1 MIILAEQQN
10 YLRYSDL
17 LTRMFRLRARVFSDK
32 LKWNVAVKDGM
43 ERDKYDDEG
52 PAYLISTDRAGK
64 RVVGSLRLLPTT
76 GPTLLA
82 DEFAGSIPDGAQLV
96 APSIWECTR
105 FCVDEDLG
113 FGDREFSL
121 LAAGELLK
129 GLGEVALKAGI
140 ETILGNFDP
149 MMLRVYRRIGC
160 EVEVL
165 GSTLVQGRPVH
176 LGAFHVSTT
185 HLGKIAA
192 RLAERRAA
200 LDLLASQQE
209 LAA

>member
-1 MIILAEQQN
+1 MIILAEQQD
-10 YLRYSDL
+10 YLKHSDL
-17 LTRMFRLRARVFSDK
+17 LSKMFRLRARVFHEK
-32 LKWNVAVKDGM
+32 LKWNVIVRDGM

-52 PAYLISTDRAGK
+52 PAYLISTDRTGK

-82 DEFAGSIPDGAQLV
+82 DEFAESIPNGAQLV

-113 FGDREFSL
+113 FGDREYSL

-129 GLGEVALKAGI
+129 GLGEVALRAGI

-149 MMLRVYRRIGC
+149 LMLRVYRRIGC
-160 EVEVL
+160 EVEIL
-165 GSTLVQGRPVH
+165 GSTLVQERPVY
-176 LGAFHVSTT
+176 LGAFHVSKA
-185 HLGKIAA
+185 HLGRIAA
-192 RLAERRAA
+192 RLEERRSSFDRIAA
-200 LDLLASQQE
+200 AQG